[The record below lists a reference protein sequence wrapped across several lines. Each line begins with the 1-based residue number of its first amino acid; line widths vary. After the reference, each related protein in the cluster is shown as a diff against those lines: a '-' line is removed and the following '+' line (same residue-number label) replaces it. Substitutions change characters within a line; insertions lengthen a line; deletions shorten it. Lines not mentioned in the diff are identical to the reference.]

1 MRGIYI
7 RDPAFLKPELPARTR
22 NVHDSSVYE
31 SMRYPGE
38 STCKCQFVLTNTTR
52 SRQRNDELSK
62 LR

>member
-31 SMRYPGE
+31 SMRYPGDVDVQE
-38 STCKCQFVLTNTTR
+38 CIRADEHDAVAAA
-52 SRQRNDELSK
+52 QR
-62 LR
+62 